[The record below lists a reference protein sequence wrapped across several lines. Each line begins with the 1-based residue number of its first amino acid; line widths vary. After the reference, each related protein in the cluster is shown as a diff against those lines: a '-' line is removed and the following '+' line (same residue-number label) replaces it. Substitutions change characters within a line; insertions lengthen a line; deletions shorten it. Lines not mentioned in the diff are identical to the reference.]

1 VLNCSVPPL
10 PVTVPKEMEPPL
22 SVQFVQVLLAIVSVP
37 DGADGVVFTVS
48 VTVLLKLLQITPLVV
63 VYVLR

>member
-1 VLNCSVPPL
+1 
-10 PVTVPKEMEPPL
+10 MEPPL

-37 DGADGVVFTVS
+37 DGADGVVFTVR